1 MGKIIVGVDESPSSV
16 DAIALASSLAGMT
29 GATLM
34 LVNVFP
40 YDTHPS
46 RAINRDFEDYLR
58 HDSTE
63 MLERIYGQT
72 QGDEMLAWIAEREG
86 SFSQIRARG
95 TWLQS
100 NTQGPNARWLS
111 ILPEVPG

>member
-63 MLERIYGQT
+63 MLERIRSEH
-72 QGDEMLAWIAEREG
+72 GDETAETKAVANPSSAHGLEQ
-86 SFSQIRARG
+86 FRG
-95 TWLQS
+95 PAASACL
-100 NTQGPNARWLS
+100 
-111 ILPEVPG
+111 